1 MCRGR
6 KSSSRRAACCISNVF
21 PCYLRTQP
29 ASRRSRHMVNHPS
42 SPCARARFAHPHEQ
56 HSQRVQRAD
65 LLRVTGVQAV
75 FSPVLPLAT
84 APRHVSPLLTPYTP
98 TGARGARPT
107 GVFHR
112 QKSPWPRWPTVFFSR
127 LRTKCHLVFAKCR
140 RSLRD
145 LSNGTLF
152 VRFRTVTFKMHFAR
166 LGLDHPDRS
175 VSRPPGLLAVHTV
188 STAAC
193 AAYHGWSHGL

>member
-1 MCRGR
+1 
-6 KSSSRRAACCISNVF
+6 
-21 PCYLRTQP
+21 
-29 ASRRSRHMVNHPS
+29 MVNHPS

-56 HSQRVQRAD
+56 HSQRIQRAD

-107 GVFHR
+107 DVFHR

-127 LRTKCHLVFAKCR
+127 LRAKSRLVFAKSR

-152 VRFRTVTFKMHFAR
+152 VRFETVTFKMHIAR
-166 LGLDHPDRS
+166 LGLDHRDRS
-175 VSRPPGLLAVHTV
+175 VSRVTV
-188 STAAC
+188 Q
-193 AAYHGWSHGL
+193 